1 MVERFYVTVIFLLMK
16 ALLPL
21 RSEKARP
28 LPLKKNS
35 QLSERQIHK
44 QLANTALALLHDTRP
59 PKRCSEENRELTGCI
74 SSK

>member
-16 ALLPL
+16 ALVPL

-35 QLSERQIHK
+35 QLSERRIHK
-44 QLANTALALLHDTRP
+44 QLANTALTF
-59 PKRCSEENRELTGCI
+59 
-74 SSK
+74 